1 MFKSI
6 TTITAILLIFNL
18 FSCKNETS
26 NVTAGPLPSANS
38 TEQPTNVQGGTGNV
52 NFISKE
58 KITLNDNTEI
68 VFPKETDTSSIVFYF
83 ATPAENAEGKS
94 ALSENGLFRSQ
105 ILTTMMAKAGLA
117 MVYAE
122 GNSALQTV
130 TQLARANYSEL
141 NVFKAEKA
149 EDTLK
154 GLVKDFKARKV
165 MVCASAP
172 VVSQMMAQLTGKPA
186 PTVPATQNNN
196 IYVVI
201 SKGIGDGEV
210 KTINY

>member
-6 TTITAILLIFNL
+6 QIIAAILLISNL
-18 FSCKNETS
+18 FACKNETT
-26 NVTAGPLPSANS
+26 NVNGEPLPSG
-38 TEQPTNVQGGTGNV
+38 TEQPTNVTGGTGNI
-52 NFISKE
+52 NFISKD
-58 KITLNDNTEI
+58 KIILTDNTEI

-83 ATPAENAEGKS
+83 VTPAENAEGKS

-105 ILTTMMAKAGLA
+105 ILTTVTAKAGLA

-154 GLVKDFKARKV
+154 ELVKKFKARKV

-172 VVSQMMAQLTGKPA
+172 VVAQMIGQLTGKPA
-186 PTVPATQNNN
+186 PAVPATENNN
-196 IYVVI
+196 IYVII

-210 KTINY
+210 KIINY

>member
-1 MFKSI
+1 MFKNI
-6 TTITAILLIFNL
+6 RIIAAIVLIFNL
-18 FSCKNETS
+18 FGCKNETPS
-26 NVTAGPLPSANS
+26 VTGEPLPTG
-38 TEQPTNVQGGTGNV
+38 TEQAASGKPGTTNV

-58 KITLNDNTEI
+58 KIVFNDNSPEI
-68 VFPKETDTSSIVFYF
+68 VFPKETDTSSLVIYF
-83 ATPAENAEGKS
+83 TLPAENAEGKS
-94 ALSENGLFRSQ
+94 ALSEDGLFRSQ
-105 ILTTMMAKAGLA
+105 VLTTIMAKAGLA

-141 NVFKAEKA
+141 NIFKADQA
-149 EDTLK
+149 EETLK
-154 GLVKDFKARKV
+154 SLIKSYKARKV

-172 VVSQMMAQLTGKPA
+172 VLTQMIGQLTGKPTTGVVTA
-186 PTVPATQNNN
+186 QNTN
-196 IYVVI
+196 IYVII